1 MCPNVFWIDKKIDCY
16 NNVLLH
22 DFDKLNDIINQITT
36 ANITISEGVDIL
48 LKYCIM
54 LRTKFLVLSN
64 LCIIIQ

>member
-1 MCPNVFWIDKKIDCY
+1 MCPNVFGIDKKIDCY